1 LKTTGTA
8 DSETLI
14 RTDGSRRLSRN
25 STPSFAVPDLFRLCC
40 APEFCMIEIELSLQS
55 GTHFADLIFQKCS
68 ELQIY
73 RVLCALCQ
81 QLCQIEGCNRGKKDP
96 TCDPRSHLTW
106 KKKQGFAPENDF
118 TREFTASDLLH
129 FPTIDDGW
137 LTWWCGWVVDI
148 MMWMLTMTIVRN
160 SEVFKL
166 NFLWTG

>member
-1 LKTTGTA
+1 MRSGLYNIYIYLYLYYGLKTTGTA

-73 RVLCALCQ
+73 RVLCALCR

-106 KKKQGFAPENDF
+106 KKNRVLRPRMILPVNSQLP
-118 TREFTASDLLH
+118 TCYISQLLMMGDWH
-129 FPTIDDGW
+129 DDVVEW
-137 LTWWCGWVVDI
+137 LI
-148 MMWMLTMTIVRN
+148 
-160 SEVFKL
+160 
-166 NFLWTG
+166 